1 MCAPAPTL
9 IAGGQVT
16 SRGLPSWRTTPETLT
31 SGDRAPVSST
41 LCNTFRGGLRM
52 ALGSQDKL
60 YDGVTTNECGEDFA
74 DNLQDGDSIKWAWL
88 TAMETGTRIRM

>member
-1 MCAPAPTL
+1 
-9 IAGGQVT
+9 
-16 SRGLPSWRTTPETLT
+16 
-31 SGDRAPVSST
+31 
-41 LCNTFRGGLRM
+41 M